1 MKTKLLSGFMLIASC
16 ILFGCN
22 NASNKKKEN
31 ADSTK
36 NETSMKQKIEQF
48 AVVKLNTDLTK
59 LTDKEKQMIPIL
71 LDVAK
76 LMDEIFWMETLGD
89 KKVFFNG
96 IKDSDTRR
104 FAEINYGPFER
115 LNENKSFVEGYKD
128 KPAGA
133 NFYPQ
138 DITKDEYEKF
148 KVNDKNAQ
156 YTVIRRKEDK
166 SLESVP
172 YHIAFKAQIDKAV
185 ELLNKAA
192 ELAED
197 AGLKKYLQLR
207 AKALATDEYYDS
219 DIAWMEM
226 KTNTLDFVCG
236 PIENYEDALFGTKCA
251 HESAL
256 LVKDKEWSKKL
267 NKYLATLPELQKSLP
282 VDAKYK
288 KEVPASGSDLGAY
301 DIIYYAGDCNNGG
314 KTIAINLPND
324 EKVQLKKG
332 ARRLQLKNAMKAK
345 FDNILMPI
353 ANSLVDKEQQKYIKF
368 DAFFQNVMLHEVAH
382 GLGIKNVVAGKGT
395 VREALKETYSTIEE
409 GKADILGLFM
419 VSKLHEMG
427 IITEGE
433 VNDNYVT
440 FIAGIIRSVRFGAS
454 EAHGK
459 ANMICFN
466 FFQDKGAFTRD
477 ANGIYKID
485 FVKTKEAVKELS
497 ANILVLQ
504 GDGNY
509 AEAQKWIKEKATVRP
524 DLQKDLDKL
533 KTQNIPVD
541 IVFEQGKEALGLK

>member
-1 MKTKLLSGFMLIASC
+1 MMKSFIVSMLLVGAIFV
-16 ILFGCN
+16 GCN
-22 NASNKKKEN
+22 QGAKEKKT
-31 ADSTK
+31 DSDTTK
-36 NETSMKQKIEQF
+36 KETSMKQKIEQF
-48 AVVKLNTDLTK
+48 AIVKLTTDLTK
-59 LTDKEKQMIPIL
+59 LTEKEKQMIPIL

-76 LMDEIFWMETLGD
+76 LMDDIFWMETLGD
-89 KKVFFNG
+89 RDAFLSA
-96 IKDSDTRR
+96 IKDPDTKK

-115 LNENKSFVEGYKD
+115 LNENKSFVEGYTN
-128 KPAGA
+128 KPVGA

-138 DITKDEYEKF
+138 DITKEEYEKF
-148 KVNDKNAQ
+148 KANDKNSQ
-156 YTVIRRKEDK
+156 YTVIRRKADK

-172 YHIAFKAQIDKAV
+172 YHIAFKTQIDKAV
-185 ELLNKAA
+185 ELLNKAS

-207 AKALATDEYYDS
+207 AKALATDEYFDS
-219 DIAWMEM
+219 DIAWMDM
-226 KTNTLDFVCG
+226 KSNTIDFVCG
-236 PIENYEDALFGTKCA
+236 PIENYEDGLFGTKCA
-251 HESAL
+251 HEAAL
-256 LVKDKEWSKKL
+256 LIKDIEWSKKL
-267 NKYLATLPELQKSLP
+267 DKYLATLPELQKSLP
-282 VDAKYK
+282 VEAKYK

-301 DIIYYAGDCNNGG
+301 DIVYYAGDCNNGG

-345 FDNILMPI
+345 FDNILVPI
-353 ANSLVDKEQQKYIKF
+353 ANSLISKDQQQYIKF

-427 IITEGE
+427 IITEGT

-466 FFQDKGAFTRD
+466 FFQDKGAFSRD
-477 ANGIYKID
+477 ANGVYKVD
-485 FVKTKEAVKELS
+485 FVKTKEAVKALS
-497 ANILVLQ
+497 ADIIMLE

-509 AEAQKWIKEKATVRP
+509 AEAQKWIKEKATVRA